1 MSFSYNPA
9 NLATE
14 DKDGVRFF
22 LGDTDSLSPL
32 LQDEEIVYALSQR
45 GNRYGATGMCARALA
60 AQFSR
65 LVSTSADGVS
75 AQLNQKSQQF
85 LKLAQEY
92 EVKAARLY
100 STPTCGGISVA
111 DGQAVAANTDRVPD
125 IFVIGQNDNV
135 GTTPNPTGLNSN
147 NPAWP

>member
-75 AQLNQKSQQF
+75 AQDQVEVILADIQSGQ
-85 LKLAQEY
+85 LSEAPAPAIHLMRDDALLAQLNR
-92 EVKAARLY
+92 VARRMVPPLL
-100 STPTCGGISVA
+100 CI
-111 DGQAVAANTDRVPD
+111 DRNAGAP
-125 IFVIGQNDNV
+125 V
-135 GTTPNPTGLNSN
+135 GAP
-147 NPAWP
+147 